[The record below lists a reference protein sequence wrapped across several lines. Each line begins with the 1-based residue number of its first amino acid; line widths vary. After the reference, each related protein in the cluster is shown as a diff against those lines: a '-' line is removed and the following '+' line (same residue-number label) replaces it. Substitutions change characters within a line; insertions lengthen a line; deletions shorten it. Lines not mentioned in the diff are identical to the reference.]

1 MPNRERRTRMR
12 TRIKELTENDL
23 FERIQ
28 LIGKV
33 DFLTAEDSAL
43 MDLEYFKLR
52 SGERIVS
59 PAILAL
65 LKQEQGMDTLAKLI
79 SAKYADRWNRVY
91 LALTNDYDPI
101 TNTAIDSTS
110 TPNLTRETTTQKNT
124 ESNESGTGDDT
135 TTKTGDRTLDKTNSK
150 TGTDKGNVQTDESNH
165 STRKEDTNISTSTSS
180 DGQRKIYGFNSP
192 SAVGSD
198 VTSDT
203 GLQNVTGE
211 GTDNVIDLTEDNGKT
226 ESSERTSTET
236 ATGKDIDSYSEDVT
250 RESSTS
256 KQKTGKETGT
266 TTDKQTGTKDDS
278 VSGYRDVSPASLL
291 DKEIK
296 TRLLHNLHDIMY
308 NDVDSIMTLCAY

>member
-1 MPNRERRTRMR
+1 MR
-12 TRIKELTENDL
+12 IRIKELTENDL

-28 LIGKV
+28 LLGKV
-33 DFLTAEDSAL
+33 EFLTAEDSAL
-43 MDLEYFKLR
+43 MDLEYFKLH

-65 LKQEQGMDTLAKLI
+65 LKQEQGMDTFAKLV
-79 SAKYADRWNRVY
+79 SAKYADRWNRIY
-91 LALTNDYDPI
+91 FALMNDYDPI
-101 TNTAIDSTS
+101 TNTEIDSTS

-124 ESNESGTGDDT
+124 ESTESGTGDDT
-135 TTKTGDRTLDKTNSK
+135 TTKTGDRTLDKTGSK
-150 TGTDKGNVQTDESNH
+150 TGTDKGNVQTDENNH
-165 STRKEDTNISTSTSS
+165 STRKEDTNISTSTTS
-180 DGQRKIYGFNSP
+180 DGERKIYGFNSP

-226 ESSERTSTET
+226 ESSEKTSTET
-236 ATGKDIDSYSEDVT
+236 TTGKDVDTYSEDVT
-250 RESSTS
+250 RESNTS
-256 KQKTGKETGT
+256 KQKTGQETGT